1 MYTVFCAFTYCSWAV
16 LRVCICV
23 GIQIR
28 FTFSNLSRHAAACA
42 FVPRAVAEVA
52 RCITEHGR
60 RLSLLSP
67 PPLPRH
73 FIPTDGHDSSA
84 LPLHSTVTGRRTGVS
99 RQGVSRGGRVNRRT
113 SHAHSRSRRAR
124 LCIYRT
130 YIVARYTATHSS
142 STYCSCSPRA
152 KPDSHTGV
160 L

>member
-1 MYTVFCAFTYCSWAV
+1 MYSLLCVHILFVSSIRC
-16 LRVCICV
+16 VCVCV

-42 FVPRAVAEVA
+42 FVPRTAAEVV

-67 PPLPRH
+67 PPLPRAL
-73 FIPTDGHDSSA
+73 IPTDGHDSRRS

-99 RQGVSRGGRVNRRT
+99 RQGASRGGRVNRRA

-130 YIVARYTATHSS
+130 YIVARYTSTSS
-142 STYCSCSPRA
+142 
-152 KPDSHTGV
+152 
-160 L
+160 